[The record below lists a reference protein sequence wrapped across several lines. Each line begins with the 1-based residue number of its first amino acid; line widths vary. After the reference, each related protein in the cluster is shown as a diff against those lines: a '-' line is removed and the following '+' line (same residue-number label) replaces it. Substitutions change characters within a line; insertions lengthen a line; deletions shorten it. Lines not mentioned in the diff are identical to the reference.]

1 MNIDINGTNIGELI
15 EFVSWGVSIFAMLL
29 VGLLVY
35 LMVRPPRHVRRRRR
49 DAPPPPRELS
59 ADEGEELWAL
69 VDRMEARL
77 AVLERAIGDES
88 GRSAQR
94 SLESTAERRDNGRKE

>member
-15 EFVSWGVSIFAMLL
+15 EFVSCGVSIFAMLL

-88 GRSAQR
+88 GRSAKR

>member
-35 LMVRPPRHVRRRRR
+35 LMVRPPRHIRRRRR
-49 DAPPPPRELS
+49 DAPPPRELS
-59 ADEGEELWAL
+59 PDEGEELWAL